1 MLSDTRNTSD
11 TSHMML
17 VKAVLVTPVSCVPL
31 PEYPDWC
38 SELLFQPGPG
48 GPGGSGAVL
57 LGGPV

>member
-1 MLSDTRNTSD
+1 MKENENVMNGLTASQ
-11 TSHMML
+11 M